1 MSPLF
6 RGVTQM
12 VPTEQAMR
20 IGVASL
26 RDFELLLSL
35 PAHSKAT
42 ETLHELQ
49 HTLVRQQ
56 LSVMPRTEEE
66 NSSARGKTRCRLHQ
80 QPRCEKIKLQ
90 RKRVAAKEVE
100 FAGGSARGCL
110 VVVFAESRSTAGCQ
124 TSHARRF
131 QS

>member
-1 MSPLF
+1 
-6 RGVTQM
+6 M

-56 LSVMPRTEEE
+56 LSVMPRIEEE
-66 NSSARGKTRCRLHQ
+66 NSSVRGKTRCRLHQ
-80 QPRCEKIKLQ
+80 QPRREKMKLQ

-124 TSHARRF
+124 TSHDRRL